1 MEYNKDNEPNH
12 RIIEQVK
19 KSGHD
24 NEARI
29 SVTILDSAQN
39 KFILSVAPTA
49 TIETLKLLGQA
60 VHSVAPDQQR
70 LICMGRLLEDK
81 KTLEDYGMNDSAVIH
96 LFPKPNVVLSD
107 DPNRRQT
114 ISQNQASAESSS
126 LNGGASSPN
135 VAHIPQIIMESDEVY
150 GHNNIIL
157 STHEAYEA
165 MHRIRLLSF
174 LVLIYCSIQ
183 LLRDFSI
190 WISPNDHSSSSEIIP
205 PGDPT
210 DTSMPGT
217 NNYDENLPQW
227 ENRDY
232 AEVVICSLGVYVA
245 NLGIKA
251 TQDIQLHLVRRYV
264 YLLALFGTSWIFYL
278 YYCYVEEL
286 SSRETDN
293 DIPNGKVY
301 TDACFAVTL
310 PLFMFSLF
318 FIRAVQ
324 YLLLVREASQ
334 DVARRNEMLTSALVR
349 GSQNET
355 QGITSTAMGTGD
367 IEQNETSGGG
377 RRRRHQNPHLHELEL
392 QQEERSIV

>member
-1 MEYNKDNEPNH
+1 MDNNYKGDETNRRH
-12 RIIEQVK
+12 DDLDK
-19 KSGHD
+19 KSGYE
-24 NEARI
+24 NEARV

-39 KFILSVAPTA
+39 KFTLSVAPTA
-49 TIETLKLLGQA
+49 TIATLKLLGQA
-60 VHSVAPDQQR
+60 VHSVPPEQQR
-70 LICMGRLLEDK
+70 LICMGKLLEDK
-81 KTLEDYGMNDSAVIH
+81 KTLGDYGMNDSAVIH

-114 ISQNQASAESSS
+114 TPLNQESPDADS
-126 LNGGASSPN
+126 NAPVSPN
-135 VAHIPQIIMESDEVY
+135 VAHIPQIVMESDEVY

-190 WISPNDHSSSSEIIP
+190 WISPDDHSSSSEVIP

-210 DTSMPGT
+210 DTSLPGA
-217 NNYDENLPQW
+217 NDYNENLPQW

-232 AEVVICSLGVYVA
+232 AEVAICSLGVYVA
-245 NLGIKA
+245 NLGMKA

-264 YLLALFGTSWIFYL
+264 YLLAFFGISWIIYL

-286 SSRETDN
+286 SSRETED
-293 DIPNGKVY
+293 DIPNGRVY
-301 TDACFAVTL
+301 TDAFFAVTL

-324 YLLLVREASQ
+324 YLFLVREASQ
-334 DVARRNEMLTSALVR
+334 DTERRNEALTSALVR
-349 GSQNET
+349 GHPNERP
-355 QGITSTAMGTGD
+355 TSAATENDSSTHEPIEAMGA
-367 IEQNETSGGG
+367 IEG
-377 RRRRHQNPHLHELEL
+377 RRRLVNQDIHQLEL
-392 QQEERSIV
+392 QDERSIV